1 MLYLLAGACAP
12 WCTPGL
18 VGSGHVRVAGE
29 ESRRVKRASVLRR
42 NKGNAA
48 AKTSLGGV
56 SFDSEDEAQLDGQ
69 IDRWLGGQRTRLG
82 ELLLELGTIE
92 PDDLLD
98 TLAAQAGIPAE
109 DRRRIGGMLVDA
121 GLIDEVGLASALSRQ
136 FGVPLADLRMESPTT
151 EAIEAVPE
159 ELARE
164 HGVVPLRVVGDR
176 VQIVSADPY
185 DTEAIRALTHHCGR
199 VALLIGSMADI
210 ERHQGEAYNAL
221 SEADRHIQAF
231 ELSQDDGQVSL
242 EAIETLQVDETAPVV
257 QVVNRVI
264 TQGVRSRASDVH
276 LEPTETDVRVRYR
289 IDGAMTDAIRLPL
302 AMGPGLSSRIKVMA
316 ELNIVERRRPQDG
329 QFSYNVDGRPI
340 DVRCSIVPT
349 IHGEKTVLRLLD
361 KTRTLISLNDLGMT
375 SEVADRYR
383 SIARSPLGMILCTG
397 PTGSGKTTT
406 LYATL
411 SEVNDPTKNVV
422 TIEDPVEYHFEGI
435 TQMPVT
441 GTGISFADGLRGI
454 LRQDPDVI
462 LVGEIRDEETARIAM
477 QASLTGHLVLSSLHA
492 VDSAAAIHRFTDMGI
507 EPFLVASAI
516 SGVVGQRLLRRIC
529 NGCAEEVEPSATEIQ
544 LVETH
549 VGVLPD
555 VWKRGRGCN
564 LCAGTGYRGRV
575 GVYELLEI
583 NDEIRELIVSKATH
597 HEIRRA
603 ALAQGM
609 KSMQQQAFEL
619 VLAGET
625 TVDDVVRNVYAP
637 GMELQVDGSVGF
649 GGGGVAGAEDPDVD
663 DPLPSDSPVPS
674 VADPTADRGDTTDSG
689 VNGSGGSHS
698 ETADAGQTPD
708 SGQVTEPI

>member
-1 MLYLLAGACAP
+1 M
-12 WCTPGL
+12 
-18 VGSGHVRVAGE
+18 
-29 ESRRVKRASVLRR
+29 LRR
-42 NKGNAA
+42 NKGKAP
-48 AKTSLGGV
+48 TTTTFGGV
-56 SFDSEDEAQLDGQ
+56 SFDSEDEAKLEDQ
-69 IDRWLGGQRTRLG
+69 IGRWLGSQRTRLG

-98 TLAAQAGIPAE
+98 VLDTQAGISAQNHL
-109 DRRRIGGMLVDA
+109 RIGEMLVKA

-136 FGVPLADLRMESPTT
+136 FGVPLADLRMDSPTP

-159 ELARE
+159 ELARKY
-164 HGVVPLRVVGDR
+164 GVVPLRIVGDR

-199 VALLIGSMADI
+199 VALLIGSMSDI

-231 ELSQDDGQVSL
+231 ELSRDDGQASL
-242 EAIETLQVDETAPVV
+242 DAIETLQVDETAPVV

-276 LEPTETDVRVRYR
+276 LEPAETDVRVRYR

-316 ELNIVERRRPQDG
+316 ELDIVERRRPQDG

-361 KTRTLISLNDLGMT
+361 KTRSLISLNDLGMS

-383 SIARSPLGMILCTG
+383 SIASSPLGMILCTG

-411 SEVNDPTKNVV
+411 TEVDDPTKNVV
-422 TIEDPVEYHFEGI
+422 TIEDPVEYHFAGI

-507 EPFLVASAI
+507 EPFLVASAM
-516 SGVVGQRLLRRIC
+516 SGVVGQRLLRRVC
-529 NGCAEEVEPSATEIQ
+529 NGCAEEVEPSASEVR
-544 LVETH
+544 LLEDH
-549 VGVLPD
+549 VGELPE

-564 LCAGTGYRGRV
+564 LCSGTGYRGRV

-583 NDEIRELIVSKATH
+583 NDEIRDLIVSKATH

-603 ALAQGM
+603 ALEQGM

-637 GMELQVDGSVGF
+637 GMELQLDGSVSSVPEAPGE
-649 GGGGVAGAEDPDVD
+649 GTDSPDSDVIGSGESHAQT
-663 DPLPSDSPVPS
+663 SDSH
-674 VADPTADRGDTTDSG
+674 RGFAAEQATG
-689 VNGSGGSHS
+689 
-698 ETADAGQTPD
+698 
-708 SGQVTEPI
+708 PI